1 MFVSAKGGETA
12 IENSIRLLAQR
23 RRGDLSVEQVNSS
36 QIVEQL
42 GLAVDRVMAEA
53 ALWEPIT
60 AAHAIQQ
67 ARGDLVE
74 AVFLLRA
81 WRTTLPRQAFSKAL
95 ATENMRLER
104 RISATFKD
112 IPGGQV
118 LGPTFDYTHRLLEEI
133 EEDPSPPSPPEQLH
147 VEDLMRNVPTVACLL
162 EDVDLMQKETPENSG
177 HVPFDITRESI
188 RFPADRDQRLQLLG
202 RGDEGFLLSLAY
214 SVQRG
219 FGGNHPF
226 VGELR
231 VGWVM
236 IEVELEELDL
246 VISLGE
252 VRITECQTVHQFIS
266 TSDQPPQ
273 FTRGYGLVV
282 GHNERKAI
290 AMAIVDRA
298 LRSKELGESIQFPAQ
313 DEEFVLAHLD
323 NVQASGF
330 VSHLKLPHHVDFQS
344 ELHLLRCLRAA
355 HSAKTYSTSEGTEQ

>member
-23 RRGDLSVEQVNSS
+23 RRGDLSVKPVSSS

-118 LGPTFDYTHRLLEEI
+118 LGPTF
-133 EEDPSPPSPPEQLH
+133 
-147 VEDLMRNVPTVACLL
+147 
-162 EDVDLMQKETPENSG
+162 
-177 HVPFDITRESI
+177 
-188 RFPADRDQRLQLLG
+188 
-202 RGDEGFLLSLAY
+202 
-214 SVQRG
+214 
-219 FGGNHPF
+219 
-226 VGELR
+226 
-231 VGWVM
+231 
-236 IEVELEELDL
+236 
-246 VISLGE
+246 
-252 VRITECQTVHQFIS
+252 
-266 TSDQPPQ
+266 
-273 FTRGYGLVV
+273 
-282 GHNERKAI
+282 
-290 AMAIVDRA
+290 
-298 LRSKELGESIQFPAQ
+298 
-313 DEEFVLAHLD
+313 
-323 NVQASGF
+323 
-330 VSHLKLPHHVDFQS
+330 
-344 ELHLLRCLRAA
+344 
-355 HSAKTYSTSEGTEQ
+355 